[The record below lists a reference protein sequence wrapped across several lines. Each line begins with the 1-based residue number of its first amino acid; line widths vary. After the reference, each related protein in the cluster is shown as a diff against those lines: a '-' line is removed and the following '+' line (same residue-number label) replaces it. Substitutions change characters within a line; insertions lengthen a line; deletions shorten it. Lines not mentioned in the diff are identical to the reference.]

1 LVGRFRLPSDV
12 CRPSEIAGADAD
24 PFDAPMGRFRVHDL
38 VAAGVPS
45 AGQMGT
51 VQVVAGVICIAAATA
66 YLWSAT
72 RLANYTAPWSAPWR
86 VGQVARLGAVGN
98 AAIRLLAL
106 GGIAVLLAW
115 QYGAGPPS
123 GYRTWGYGLG
133 WFPPTESSRSISLPD
148 LKWIWLTLMAVAF
161 VFIAGERIRRR
172 RTPTPPDLSVAPD
185 GAELALAPLIDESL
199 AALLREADPRRA
211 ILACYAQMERR
222 LARRGIP
229 RMAQETALEYA
240 GRLLVLAGAP
250 IEPVN
255 ALTELF
261 HVAGFSKRV
270 VDEEMRQ
277 TAIRSLRSV
286 AEAST

>member
-1 LVGRFRLPSDV
+1 
-12 CRPSEIAGADAD
+12 
-24 PFDAPMGRFRVHDL
+24 
-38 VAAGVPS
+38 
-45 AGQMGT
+45 MGT
-51 VQVVAGVICIAAATA
+51 VQLVAGVICLAAATG
-66 YLWSAT
+66 YWWTAT
-72 RLANYTAPWSAPWR
+72 RLANYSAPWSAPWR

-98 AAIRLLAL
+98 ASIRLLAL

-115 QYGAGPPS
+115 QYGPGPPS

-133 WFPPTESSRSISLPD
+133 WFPPAGSSRSISLPD
-148 LKWIWLTLMAVAF
+148 LKWLWLALMAV
-161 VFIAGERIRRR
+161 VIGFIVAERIRRR
-172 RTPTPPDLSVAPD
+172 RRTLTTPDLSAAPD

-199 AALLREADPRRA
+199 AALLHEADPRRA

-229 RMAQETALEYA
+229 RKPQETALEYA
-240 GRLLVLAGAP
+240 RRLLQLAGAP
-250 IEPVN
+250 SEPVTV
-255 ALTELF
+255 LTELF

-286 AEAST
+286 AEASA

>member
-1 LVGRFRLPSDV
+1 
-12 CRPSEIAGADAD
+12 
-24 PFDAPMGRFRVHDL
+24 
-38 VAAGVPS
+38 
-45 AGQMGT
+45 MGT
-51 VQVVAGVICIAAATA
+51 VQLVAGVICLAAATG
-66 YLWSAT
+66 YWWTAT
-72 RLANYTAPWSAPWR
+72 RLANYSAAWSAPWR

-115 QYGAGPPS
+115 QYGPGPPS

-133 WFPPTESSRSISLPD
+133 WFPPAGSSRSISLPD
-148 LKWIWLTLMAVAF
+148 LKWLWLALMAV
-161 VFIAGERIRRR
+161 VIGFIVAERIRRR
-172 RTPTPPDLSVAPD
+172 RRTLTTPDLSAAPD

-199 AALLREADPRRA
+199 AALLHEADPRRA

-229 RMAQETALEYA
+229 RKPQETALEYA
-240 GRLLVLAGAP
+240 RRLLQLAGAP
-250 IEPVN
+250 SEPVT

-286 AEAST
+286 AEASA

>member
-1 LVGRFRLPSDV
+1 
-12 CRPSEIAGADAD
+12 
-24 PFDAPMGRFRVHDL
+24 
-38 VAAGVPS
+38 
-45 AGQMGT
+45 MGT
-51 VQVVAGVICIAAATA
+51 VQLVAGVICLAAATG
-66 YLWSAT
+66 YWWTAT
-72 RLANYTAPWSAPWR
+72 RLANYSAAWSAPWR

-115 QYGAGPPS
+115 QYGPGPPS

-133 WFPPTESSRSISLPD
+133 WFPPAGSSRSISLPD
-148 LKWIWLTLMAVAF
+148 LKWLWLALMAV
-161 VFIAGERIRRR
+161 VIGFIVAERIRRR
-172 RTPTPPDLSVAPD
+172 RRTPTTPDLSAAPD

-199 AALLREADPRRA
+199 AALLHEADPRRA

-229 RMAQETALEYA
+229 RKPQETALEYA
-240 GRLLVLAGAP
+240 RRLLQLAGAP
-250 IEPVN
+250 SEPVT

-286 AEAST
+286 AEASA